1 LARVEIWCNRE
12 IAFRREPSRN
22 IFDMI
27 VESPPFLHNDY
38 SRPRVASSCGRCR
51 KSLDLA
57 TVAWVPDF
65 SVYRLTVRHRSS
77 PSEHVFFGAMPD
89 KIVADT
95 CVNVVTADMSLKQ
108 LVVQLMNHVG
118 SSQERHVG
126 SQFDPMS
133 HVFLRR

>member
-1 LARVEIWCNRE
+1 
-12 IAFRREPSRN
+12 
-22 IFDMI
+22 MI

-38 SRPRVASSCGRCR
+38 GRPGVASSRGLCQ
-51 KSLDLA
+51 KSFNLA
-57 TVAWVPDF
+57 TFARVANF
-65 SVYRLTVRHRSS
+65 RAYRLIVRHRLSS
-77 PSEHVFFGAMPD
+77 SEYVFFGAMAD

-95 CVNVVTADMSLKQ
+95 RINVVTTDMPLKE